1 MFGFHHDC
9 LDFTGGKTVRFF
21 WISTREAPQTAERR
35 LERSLVPPGTA
46 GPRRQQHAGVVELAD
61 TGDLKSPDPQGLY
74 GFDPRLRQSIRS
86 CTEVVMAGKIGE
98 YLIEKGVMSSTQV
111 ATVINRQKAGDERRF
126 GEIAM
131 ELGYLA
137 DNEPID
143 KFLEL
148 QDNKPPK

>member
-1 MFGFHHDC
+1 
-9 LDFTGGKTVRFF
+9 
-21 WISTREAPQTAERR
+21 
-35 LERSLVPPGTA
+35 
-46 GPRRQQHAGVVELAD
+46 
-61 TGDLKSPDPQGLY
+61 
-74 GFDPRLRQSIRS
+74 
-86 CTEVVMAGKIGE
+86 MAGKIGE
-98 YLIEKGVMSSTQV
+98 YLIAKGVMSSTQV

-148 QDNKPPK
+148 QDNKPQK